1 LQAKRG
7 ELAGLGTRLRLNV
20 ASRLESRKNRVAE
33 LANFLR
39 LLGPQQ
45 TLERGYSITLDAHGI
60 LVRSVR
66 ALKVGDRMQT
76 KLADGEVNSVVET
89 NFDR

>member
-1 LQAKRG
+1 
-7 ELAGLGTRLRLNV
+7 
-20 ASRLESRKNRVAE
+20 
-33 LANFLR
+33 
-39 LLGPQQ
+39 
-45 TLERGYSITLDAHGI
+45 LERGYSITLDAHGI